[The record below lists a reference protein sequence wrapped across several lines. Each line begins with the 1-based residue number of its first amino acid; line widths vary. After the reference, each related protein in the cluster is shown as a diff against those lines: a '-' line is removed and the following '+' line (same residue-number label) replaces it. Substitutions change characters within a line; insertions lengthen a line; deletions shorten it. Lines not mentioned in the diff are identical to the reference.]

1 MTATFALAP
10 VYVGLVLTASE
21 ATSTVVSTQ
30 NGRFA
35 KYLSN
40 HQLIALGFGCYG
52 LGLFGVWVARSPVL
66 IAVAVGVFGAGLGL
80 SMPAVDAAISDLV
93 ATQYRGCALSL
104 RNSTTFL
111 GRAAGPVLLT
121 GVATTTGYRPLLLA
135 GGIVALGSGLFV
147 VLATG
152 RSGDTDEIGTP
163 EEIT

>member
-1 MTATFALAP
+1 MGGSLA
-10 VYVGLVLTASE
+10 GTHR
-21 ATSTVVSTQ
+21 
-30 NGRFA
+30 G
-35 KYLSN
+35 
-40 HQLIALGFGCYG
+40 G
-52 LGLFGVWVARSPVL
+52 
-66 IAVAVGVFGAGLGL
+66 VGVFGAGLGL

-93 ATQYRGCALSL
+93 ATRYRGCALSL